1 MNFKRIETFVLV
13 ATLGSF
19 RKAAEQQY
27 TTQPAISSRIAALEQ
42 ELGVMLFDRDSTP
55 IVLTADGKELLPF
68 AEKVVFMADQ
78 LRQRAD
84 ISRQFS
90 GTLRLG
96 VSETIVHTWLP
107 TFLKELHD
115 QLPNLDVD
123 MTVDVTSHL
132 RTGLLDKTFDLTF
145 LMGPIS
151 DPGIV
156 NVDLCDF
163 PLVWIASPSL
173 GLPERTL
180 TMDEL
185 VHYPIITYSRNT
197 KPFREISDRFM
208 QVDGLPVRF
217 FSSSSLSA
225 CRKLTCDGVGVSA
238 LPSDV
243 VSADLQSGRLIQL
256 NTEWLPS
263 ALHFTAS
270 YSSGPLN
277 STAKIATEIAMKVS
291 SEFKS
296 DK

>member
-1 MNFKRIETFVLV
+1 MNLKRIETFVLV

-42 ELGVMLFDRDSTP
+42 ELGVILFDRDSNP

-68 AEKVVFMADQ
+68 AEKVVYMADQ

-107 TFLKELHD
+107 MFLKELHK

-123 MTVDVTSHL
+123 MTVDVTNHL
-132 RTGLLDKTFDLTF
+132 RTGLLDKTFDLAF

-163 PLVWIASPSL
+163 PLVWIASSCL
-173 GLPERTL
+173 GFPERTL
-180 TMDEL
+180 TLEEI
-185 VHYPIITYSRNT
+185 VQYPIITYSRNT

-225 CRKLTCDGVGVSA
+225 CRKLACAGVGVSA
-238 LPSDV
+238 LPNDV

-256 NTEWLPS
+256 HTEWLPS

-277 STAKIATEIAMKVS
+277 SPAKIATEIAMKVS

-296 DK
+296 HK